1 MVIPSD
7 KVISPDRL
15 HDKGLG
21 YGQSW
26 NSDTINTINLSQH
39 TNLMKIIKAQLKQA

>member
-7 KVISPDRL
+7 KVVSPDSL
-15 HDKGLG
+15 HGKGLG

-26 NSDTINTINLSQH
+26 NFDTINAINLPQH